1 MRHISGMT
9 RSVSFRA
16 GLRALAFLWPA
27 VCLLNACTVH
37 SGDVR
42 TKRLSDSTVYTGQ
55 LADGRPEGWGVLMQ
69 GDSVV
74 YEGQWVHGLRQGRG
88 TACDSMGR
96 RIDGQWKADT
106 LVSGRRR
113 DAAGIYTGLFDR
125 RRRACGH
132 GIYIDSLQHYY
143 EGHWERDK
151 RNGFGFSAESRYFR
165 VGEWKDDVYK
175 GERLHYTS
183 ERIYGIDISKHQ
195 HVIGRHRYGIDWDR
209 LRISHLGSLS
219 KKKVSG
225 RVDYKVSFIFI
236 KSTEGRTL
244 RNPYYAGDY
253 EAARAHGFPVGS
265 YHFFTTSS
273 TGAQQAAQ
281 FLKYS
286 HFKKGDLPPVLDLEP
301 SPAQI
306 RKMGGTA
313 ALFREVRV
321 WLRTVERRVG
331 VRPILYISQ
340 IFVNR
345 YLPSAPDL
353 KESYPVWIARYG
365 EYKPDVK
372 LWIWQLAP
380 DGRVTGIH
388 GTVDINVF
396 NGYQTEFQQFLDKE
410 RIR

>member
-1 MRHISGMT
+1 M
-9 RSVSFRA
+9 
-16 GLRALAFLWPA
+16 
-27 VCLLNACTVH
+27 
-37 SGDVR
+37 
-42 TKRLSDSTVYTGQ
+42 KRLSDSTVYTGQ
-55 LADGRPEGWGVLMQ
+55 LVDGRPEGWGVLMQ

-74 YEGQWVHGLRQGRG
+74 YEGQWANGLRQGKGR
-88 TACDSMGR
+88 AADSIGR
-96 RIDGQWKADT
+96 RIEGYWKADT
-106 LVSGRRR
+106 LVRGKRT
-113 DAAGIYTGLFDR
+113 DAGGVYVGLFDR
-125 RRRACGH
+125 QQRASGH
-132 GIYIDSLQHYY
+132 GAYIDSLQRYY

-151 RNGFGFSAESRYFR
+151 RNGFGFSSESRYFR
-165 VGEWKDDVYK
+165 VGEWKNNVYK
-175 GERLHYTS
+175 GERLNYTS

-219 KKKVSG
+219 KKNVSG
-225 RVDYKVSFIFI
+225 KVDYKVSFIFI
-236 KSTEGRTL
+236 KSTEGRTV

-273 TGAQQAAQ
+273 TGAQQAAH
-281 FLKYS
+281 FLRHS
-286 HFKKGDLPPVLDLEP
+286 HFRKGDLPPVLDLEP
-301 SPAQI
+301 TSSMI

-353 KESYPVWIARYG
+353 KENYPVWIARYG

-380 DGRVTGIH
+380 DGRVRGIH

-410 RIR
+410 RIK